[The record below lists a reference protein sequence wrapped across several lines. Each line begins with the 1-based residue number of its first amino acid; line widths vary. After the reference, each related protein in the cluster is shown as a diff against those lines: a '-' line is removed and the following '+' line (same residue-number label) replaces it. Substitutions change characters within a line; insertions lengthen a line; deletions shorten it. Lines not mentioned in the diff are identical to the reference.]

1 MTNSQGTFFE
11 SSRPS
16 TLGDP
21 YGIVISYSD
30 EIDDMG
36 VVIDKKCMHLQ
47 KVDDTFMG
55 KFIISGDEILVGKFE
70 LDNPK
75 NMKVMI
81 KYKVRK

>member
-1 MTNSQGTFFE
+1 
-11 SSRPS
+11 
-16 TLGDP
+16 
-21 YGIVISYSD
+21 
-30 EIDDMG
+30 MG